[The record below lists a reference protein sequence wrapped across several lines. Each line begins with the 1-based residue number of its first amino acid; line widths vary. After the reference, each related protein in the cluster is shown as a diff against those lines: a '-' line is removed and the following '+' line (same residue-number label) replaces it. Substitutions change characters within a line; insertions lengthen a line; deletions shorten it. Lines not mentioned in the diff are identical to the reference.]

1 MDTRISSIISMCL
14 VIFLIGVI
22 IYRDIKRKQEPET
35 PRYRYELIYTYR
47 NLHTGATDTIT
58 DTITAPRIEAFFLAR
73 PAKGWQPDYDLIAAV
88 GEGGQKMYVNQERPS
103 YNGLDYIAITFNVK
117 KLIST
122 REIPAQ

>member
-1 MDTRISSIISMCL
+1 MCL

-88 GEGGQKMYVNQERPS
+88 GEGGQKQYANQDTPA
-103 YNGLDYIAITFNVK
+103 YHAQDYITIEPCV
-117 KLIST
+117 LRLLSS

>member
-1 MDTRISSIISMCL
+1 MDIRVLSILLGCL
-14 VIFLIGVI
+14 SILLLSVM
-22 IYRDIKRKQEPET
+22 IYRVLHRKQEPEA
-35 PRYRYELIYTYR
+35 PRFRYELIYTYR